1 MYQRLRVSLLTLCF
15 CSLHLFSQEQII
27 TNELSLGE
35 LRDGQSLQLSII
47 YDTTNSEKTAGL
59 GLRLHFNSSAI
70 ELGDLTE
77 RFSEAALPFQIKDD
91 TTNLDK
97 NSDTDKYFLTA
108 WADTSGQGWPYNA
121 DLPITLY
128 SLPITAMENFSS
140 ATLQFTGYTAV
151 GYSLTADNIVIPL
164 AVKPV
169 ISLVGQSEVSLE
181 LGTTY
186 TDLGATASDNI
197 DGDITS
203 SIITTSNVNVNSV
216 GTYLVTY
223 NVSDAAGNSADEV
236 IRTVNITPDVTKPV
250 ITLKGDME
258 VSLELGTPYTDLGAT
273 ASDNIDG
280 DITSSIVTVNNVDI
294 YTVGTYSVT
303 YNVDDVAGNA
313 ADEVTRTVKIT
324 PDVTRPVITL
334 SGDAEVSLELGT
346 PYTDSGAT
354 ASDNIDGDITSSIVT
369 VNNVDIYTVGTYSV
383 TYNVS
388 DAAGNAADEVTR
400 TVNITPD
407 VTKPVITITGGDI
420 DHEQGTSYTDLGATA
435 IDNID
440 GDITSLITIQST
452 VDPDTAGTYT
462 VIYSVSDS
470 SGNAADQKTRTVIVS
485 DTTEPVITLI
495 GGDIDHEQGTP
506 YTDLGAT
513 ALDNIDGDIT
523 SLISVENN
531 VDSDTAGTYTVVYS
545 VSDSS
550 GNAAD
555 QKTRTVVVLDTTRPV
570 ITITGGD
577 IDHEQ
582 GTPYT
587 DLGATALDNI
597 DGDITS
603 SISVENNVDSDIA
616 GTYAV
621 VYNVS
626 DSSGNTA
633 DQKTRTVV
641 VSDTTRPV
649 INLIGDSE
657 IDLLVDD
664 IYVDDGA
671 TAVDNIDGDITN
683 QIITVN
689 PVNTSEFGTY
699 VVTYN
704 VKDSSGNEA
713 TQVTRSVYIGGTLDV
728 DGNGRYDALTDGLL
742 MLRYMFGL
750 DGETLILGT
759 VASDATLTTPAEIEA
774 QIELT
779 YPLLDVDGNSI
790 VDPLTDGL
798 LIVRYLFELRGDT
811 LILGVVASDATRVT
825 AEEIEAHLARMV
837 PNL

>member
-1 MYQRLRVSLLTLCF
+1 MLHRIRVSLFTLWF
-15 CSLHLFSQEQII
+15 CSLNLFSQEQII

-35 LRDGQSLQLSII
+35 LRAGQSLQLSIV

-59 GLRLHFNSSAI
+59 GLRLHFDSSKI

-77 RFSEAALPFQIKDD
+77 RLTESVLPFQIKDD
-91 TTNLDK
+91 TTNLDN

-108 WADTSGQGWPYNA
+108 WADTSGQGWPYNS

-128 SLPITAMENFSS
+128 SLPVTAKENFNSM
-140 ATLQFTGYTAV
+140 TFQFTGYTAV
-151 GYSLTADNIVIPL
+151 GYSLTASDIVIPL

-169 ISLVGQSEVSLE
+169 ISLIGQSEVSLE

-186 TDLGATASDNI
+186 TDSGATASDNI

-203 SIITTSNVNVNSV
+203 SILTASNVNVNRV
-216 GTYLVTY
+216 GTYSVTY
-223 NVSDAAGNSADEV
+223 NVSDAAGNAADEV
-236 IRTVNITPDVTKPV
+236 TRTVNITPDVTKPV

-258 VSLELGTPYTDLGAT
+258 VSLELGTPYTDLGAM
-273 ASDNIDG
+273 
-280 DITSSIVTVNNVDI
+280 
-294 YTVGTYSVT
+294 
-303 YNVDDVAGNA
+303 
-313 ADEVTRTVKIT
+313 
-324 PDVTRPVITL
+324 
-334 SGDAEVSLELGT
+334 
-346 PYTDSGAT
+346 

-400 TVNITPD
+400 IVNITPD
-407 VTKPVITITGGDI
+407 VTKPVITLSGDA
-420 DHEQGTSYTDLGATA
+420 EVSLELGAPYTDLGATA
-435 IDNID
+435 SDNID
-440 GDITSLITIQST
+440 GDITSSIVT
-452 VDPDTAGTYT
+452 VNNVDIYTVGTY
-462 VIYSVSDS
+462 SVTYNVNDAA
-470 SGNAADQKTRTVIVS
+470 GNAADEATRTVN
-485 DTTEPVITLI
+485 IT
-495 GGDIDHEQGTP
+495 P
-506 YTDLGAT
+506 DLT
-513 ALDNIDGDIT
+513 
-523 SLISVENN
+523 
-531 VDSDTAGTYTVVYS
+531 
-545 VSDSS
+545 
-550 GNAAD
+550 
-555 QKTRTVVVLDTTRPV
+555 KPV

-616 GTYAV
+616 GTYTII
-621 VYNVS
+621 YNVS

-657 IDLLVDD
+657 INLLVDD

-713 TQVTRSVYIGGTLDV
+713 TEVTRSVYIGGTLDV

-742 MLRYMFGL
+742 ILRYMFGL
-750 DGETLILGT
+750 DGETLIIGT
-759 VASDATLTTPAEIEA
+759 VASDATLKTPAEIEA

-798 LIVRYLFELRGDT
+798 LIIRYLFELRGDT
-811 LILGVVASDATRVT
+811 LILGVIASDATRLT